1 MLATRLCFP
10 LSLMLAGGWVG
21 CAHYQPGDGS
31 APPFTSLQ
39 IAPVTNL
46 SLAPQANAVI
56 NNDVRQAFLRDGR
69 LRLSPHDGEAL
80 LNITLDKF
88 TRSVAATSSTDTAL
102 ARKYNLSFVAKCDL
116 VDQTTGNPFFEGRTV
131 TVSLDIFLDSGQTRS
146 ETHAIP
152 LLSKKLASK
161 IADAVLQ
168 VW

>member
-1 MLATRLCFP
+1 MRAIYFP
-10 LSLMLAGGWVG
+10 LSLVLACGWLS
-21 CAHYQPGDGS
+21 CAHYQAGDGS
-31 APPFTSLQ
+31 GPPFTSLQ

-56 NNDVRQAFLRDGR
+56 NNDLRHAFLQDGR
-69 LRLSPHDGEAL
+69 LRLSSQGGEAL
-80 LNITLDKF
+80 LKTTLDQF
-88 TRSVAATSSTDTAL
+88 TRTVVATSSTDTAL
-102 ARKYNLSFVAKCDL
+102 ARKYRLSFVAKCDL
-116 VDQTTGNPFFEGRTV
+116 VDQTTGTPFFKERIV

-161 IADAVLQ
+161 IADEVLQ